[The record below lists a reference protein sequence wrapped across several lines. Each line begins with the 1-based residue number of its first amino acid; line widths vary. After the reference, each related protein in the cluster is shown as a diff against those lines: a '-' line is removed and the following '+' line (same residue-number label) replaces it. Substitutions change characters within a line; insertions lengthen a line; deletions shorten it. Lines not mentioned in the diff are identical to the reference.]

1 MQDVVII
8 GSGPAGLS
16 AALYILRGGFSTTVI
31 GKDNGALEKAEK
43 IENYF
48 GLERP
53 LSGHELIENGR
64 TQVQR
69 LGGTLL
75 QDEVV
80 GISWNGNYL
89 ISTATFP
96 TYFIKD
102 RQRIPEISCLLDLEI
117 FARHFAGPLKISRRF
132 IGSEPFCPV
141 TRAYHRQMKMFL
153 PEHGVEVVEIPRYEF
168 AHRAISASD
177 VRMLLDAGR
186 LEELRP
192 LVPAETYHYLEG
204 VSTDGV
210 G

>member
-89 ISTATFP
+89 ISTVSTQIEARTIIL
-96 TYFIKD
+96 TTGTSRKAVKIKNLA
-102 RQRIPEISCLLDLEI
+102 QLE
-117 FARHFAGPLKISRRF
+117 G
-132 IGSEPFCPV
+132 
-141 TRAYHRQMKMFL
+141 
-153 PEHGVEVVEIPRYEF
+153 HGVSYCAVCDAFLYRGESGCF
-168 AHRAISASD
+168 HRWCSNKCLCRHCSSWCT
-177 VRMLLDAGR
+177 G
-186 LEELRP
+186 
-192 LVPAETYHYLEG
+192 
-204 VSTDGV
+204 
-210 G
+210 

>member
-16 AALYILRGGFSTTVI
+16 AALYMLRGRFSTTVI

-48 GLERP
+48 GLDHP

-64 TQVQR
+64 KQVQD

-89 ISTATFP
+89 VSTASTQIDGRFV
-96 TYFIKD
+96 
-102 RQRIPEISCLLDLEI
+102 L
-117 FARHFAGPLKISRRF
+117 AGTEELNK
-132 IGSEPFCPV
+132 E
-141 TRAYHRQMKMFL
+141 
-153 PEHGVEVVEIPRYEF
+153 
-168 AHRAISASD
+168 
-177 VRMLLDAGR
+177 LDA
-186 LEELRP
+186 LEK
-192 LVPAETYHYLEG
+192 
-204 VSTDGV
+204 
-210 G
+210 

>member
-48 GLERP
+48 GLDHP

-64 TQVQR
+64 KQVQD

-89 ISTATFP
+89 VSTASTQSPRHHSHHRNFP
-96 TYFIKD
+96 KNIENQEP
-102 RQRIPEISCLLDLEI
+102 RQTRGAWCQLLCRLRCFSLPRRIC
-117 FARHFAGPLKISRRF
+117 RRPWKWR
-132 IGSEPFCPV
+132 I
-141 TRAYHRQMKMFL
+141 
-153 PEHGVEVVEIPRYEF
+153 
-168 AHRAISASD
+168 
-177 VRMLLDAGR
+177 
-186 LEELRP
+186 RP
-192 LVPAETYHYLEG
+192 P
-204 VSTDGV
+204 
-210 G
+210 